1 MFRAPDNSSDESEIS
16 EWVTEDE
23 DEDDVEGEAFSIERD
38 GALAVDGPLGLFAGI
53 NIDDA
58 YDVDDAAPLHRLP
71 RIPGVEESTVR
82 AFFRNFF
89 EPGTEGTAVWVVN
102 LANAVRDGIIPVKT
116 FLGFHQGWD
125 VNVDDRNGHTELC
138 TACQMNSEFAVR
150 LLVERL
156 GADPDLVDDRGKA
169 PIEFA
174 ASRNAI
180 GIATVLIASGASVTP
195 KTLFVACSTGQV
207 HFARWLLREGHC
219 AIPLQPT
226 GRDLMK
232 RIAEL
237 GLYFQHKET
246 VQEWEERAE
255 RGVAFASA
263 VQAAGSYAAF
273 FAEPR
278 YELVLLR
285 ALCLSGRAKSRHEQL
300 FKWMTTTPPT
310 LQTASGKK
318 RAKPKPTSV
327 RCYYLATRLFGAG
340 QEQELPLGCFEKVL
354 DFWWRG

>member
-1 MFRAPDNSSDESEIS
+1 MFRAPDNSSDESETS

-23 DEDDVEGEAFSIERD
+23 DEDDVEGEAFSIESD
-38 GALAVDGPLGLFAGI
+38 GALAVDGHLDLFAGI
-53 NIDDA
+53 NLDDD
-58 YDVDDAAPLHRLP
+58 YDVDDAAFHRLP

-89 EPGTEGTAVWVVN
+89 EPGFEGTAVWVVN
-102 LANAVRDGIIPVKT
+102 LANAARDGIIPVKT

-125 VNVDDRNGHTELC
+125 VNEDDINGHTELC

-180 GIATVLIASGASVTP
+180 GIATVLIASGATVTP

-207 HFARWLLREGHC
+207 HFARWLLSEGHC

-255 RGVAFASA
+255 RGMAFASA
-263 VQAAGSYAAF
+263 VQAAGSYAAYL
-273 FAEPR
+273 AEPR

-285 ALCLSGRAKSRHEQL
+285 ALCSSGRAKSHHEQPWKATSPSSF
-300 FKWMTTTPPT
+300 FKEH
-310 LQTASGKK
+310 
-318 RAKPKPTSV
+318 
-327 RCYYLATRLFGAG
+327 YYLATRLFGAG

>member
-1 MFRAPDNSSDESEIS
+1 MVYVHPDHGLHSSDESEVS
-16 EWVTEDE
+16 EWVTENEDE
-23 DEDDVEGEAFSIERD
+23 DEDDVIPSAFLMSQRALDAFADINLDDD
-38 GALAVDGPLGLFAGI
+38 G
-53 NIDDA
+53 DD
-58 YDVDDAAPLHRLP
+58 DDAAFP
-71 RIPGVEESTVR
+71 RWLLNPGVEESTVR
-82 AFFRNFF
+82 AFSRNFF
-89 EPGTEGTAVWVVN
+89 APSTEGTAVWAVN

-116 FLGFHQGWD
+116 FLGFHTWE
-125 VNVDDRNGHTELC
+125 VDGEDEYGHSELC

-156 GADPDLVDDRGKA
+156 GANPDLVDDRGKA

-180 GIATVLIASGASVTP
+180 GIATVLIASGATVTP

-255 RGVAFASA
+255 RGMAFASA

-285 ALCLSGRAKSRHEQL
+285 ALCLSGRAKSRHEHV
-300 FKWMTTTPPT
+300 FKWKKKTP
-310 LQTASGKK
+310 TASGKK

-354 DFWWRG
+354 DF